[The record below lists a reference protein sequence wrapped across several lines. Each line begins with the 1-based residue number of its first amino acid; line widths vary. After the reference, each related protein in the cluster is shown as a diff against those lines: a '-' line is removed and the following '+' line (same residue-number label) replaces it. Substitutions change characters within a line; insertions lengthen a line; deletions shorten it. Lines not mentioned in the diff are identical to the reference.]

1 MRGTLRWARA
11 DLRARR
17 GQALVT
23 IAVVA
28 GVVAALMIAT
38 MLLQGTVN
46 PWQQLFSQ
54 TRGADA
60 LIYFQNGTNTKEL
73 RYVAG
78 IKEIGKPYQAAS
90 ATLKQG
96 AVRSP
101 VELRAMTPAPPA
113 MSAPLLVA
121 GTWLRSSAP
130 DGVVLEASFAE
141 AVHVGLGDRIEV
153 DGIDGTRTSMRVI
166 GIADTADQGFYPQW
180 TPGLIWVQ
188 HGLLATVERNPSETQ
203 EIVGLRLYDN
213 STVASGEVVQTIW
226 NLYNG
231 SGENSAVERYST
243 WQQVKD
249 SMASNDRL
257 LGLLLALFGIIAL
270 VAAPCA
276 IANVTA
282 GRVLVQR
289 QDIAMLKALG
299 FTPGQVVRM
308 LLAEQT
314 LLGAVGAGLGL
325 IAARIITWPAFVK
338 PPGGTPVGLAP
349 LSGAWMAVIGAGTVL
364 TVAVATVVPAWWAGR
379 VSPVAAVQPSPPRG
393 HLSLIARLSLLFHLP
408 AALVL
413 GARDSL
419 TRRLPAGLTVFGLA
433 IPMAMIT
440 IALTCWSTI
449 DGFTGD
455 PGRIGLASAV
465 TVSQGGLDHK
475 QMLALIGR
483 DRQVLAAYP
492 GAQFVTL
499 LPGDNGTFIARA
511 FGTSARPY
519 PFRAVQGRMFDAPNE
534 AVAGQGF
541 LDLMHIGVGAWIA
554 KTIDG
559 VPVILHIVGRT
570 IEPDNNGDVVDFGLD
585 ALYHAGSA
593 PPQLVY
599 HLVLKPGVAAGAAR
613 ARLIAESNDRLDVQV
628 VANPASGLRVL
639 QLVIGIS
646 VVILAVI
653 ALANLLTA
661 CVVGMRDH
669 RHEVGVLAAMGLT
682 PRQVVATLVTN
693 TMILTVI
700 GVTCGT
706 VAGLLI
712 APRLINM
719 QGETSGIGSGIA
731 VSLSAPAIVAMLA
744 VALATA
750 ATAALILAR
759 RTTRD
764 SGSAHL
770 HTPARPPQYRP
781 TEHRPTEHRP
791 TEHRPTQPAG

>member
-23 IAVVA
+23 VAVVA
-28 GVVAALMIAT
+28 GVVSALFVAT
-38 MLLQGTVN
+38 MLLQGAVN
-46 PWQQLFSQ
+46 PWQQLFDR
-54 TRGADA
+54 THGADA
-60 LIYFQNGTNTKEL
+60 LIYFANGTDTSDL
-73 RYVAG
+73 HMVAG
-78 IKEIGKPYQAAS
+78 IQQVGKPYQAAS
-90 ATLKQG
+90 ATLEQG
-96 AVRSP
+96 PVRSP
-101 VELRAMTPAPPA
+101 VELRAMTPVPPV
-113 MSAPLLVA
+113 MSAPLVVA

-130 DGVVLEASFAE
+130 DGAVLEASFAQ
-141 AVHVGLGDRIEV
+141 AVHVGVGDQITV
-153 DGIDGTRTSMRVI
+153 FGIDGTKAQMAVI
-166 GIADTADQGFYPQW
+166 GLADTADQGFYPQW

-188 HGLLATVERNPSETQ
+188 HQVLTKVEPQASETH
-203 EIVGLRLYDN
+203 EIVGLRLFDN
-213 STVASGEVVQTIW
+213 SAVATGQVVQTIW
-226 NLYNG
+226 SLYNG
-231 SGENSAVERYST
+231 PSQNSSSAVERYST

-314 LLGAVGAGLGL
+314 LLGAAGAALGL
-325 IAARIITWPAFVK
+325 IVAWVMTSPEFVR
-338 PPGGTPVGLAP
+338 PPDGTPVGLAP
-349 LSGAWMAVIGAGTVL
+349 LSGTWMAVIGVGTVL
-364 TVAVATVVPAWWAGR
+364 TVAIATVIPAWWAGR

-393 HLSLIARLSLLFHLP
+393 HLSLISRLGLLFHLP

-419 TRRLPAGLTVFGLA
+419 TRRLSAALTVFGLA
-433 IPMAMIT
+433 IPMLMIT

-449 DGFTGD
+449 DGFTSD
-455 PGRIGLASAV
+455 PGKIGLASAV
-465 TVSQGGLDHK
+465 TVSQGGLENK
-475 QMLALIGR
+475 QMLALIGQ
-483 DRQVLAAYP
+483 DHQVLASYP
-492 GAQFVTL
+492 AAQFVTL

-511 FGTSARPY
+511 MGTSSRPF
-519 PFRAVQGRMFDAPNE
+519 PFRAVQGRMFHAANE

-541 LDLMHIGVGAWIA
+541 LDLMHIAVGAWI
-554 KTIDG
+554 KPTIDG

-570 IEPDNNGDVVDFGLD
+570 IEPDNNGDVLDFGLD
-585 ALYHAGSA
+585 ALNDAGSA

-599 HLVLKPGVAAGAAR
+599 LLVLKPGIPAAAAR
-613 ARLIAESNDRLDVQV
+613 TRLLAESHDRLDVQM

-639 QLVIGIS
+639 QLVIAVS

-661 CVVGMRDH
+661 TVVGMRDH

-682 PRQVVATLVTN
+682 PRQVMATLVVN
-693 TMILTVI
+693 TMILTAV
-700 GVTCGT
+700 GVTSGT
-706 VAGLLI
+706 VVGLMV

-719 QGETSGIGSGIA
+719 QGQTSGIGSGIA
-731 VSLSAPAIVAMLA
+731 VSLGA
-744 VALATA
+744 VAIA
-750 ATAALILAR
+750 AILVAALAIAAAAALFLAR
-759 RTTRD
+759 RTT
-764 SGSAHL
+764 SHAGSAHL
-770 HTPARPPQYRP
+770 HSPVRPPRP
-781 TEHRPTEHRP
+781 RPAQP
-791 TEHRPTQPAG
+791 TR

>member
-28 GVVAALMIAT
+28 GVVTALFLAT
-38 MLLQGTVN
+38 MLLQGAVN
-46 PWQQLFSQ
+46 PWQQLFDR
-54 TRGADA
+54 TRGADV

-78 IKEIGKPYQAAS
+78 IAEIGRPYQAAS
-90 ATLKQG
+90 ATLEQG

-101 VELRAMTPAPPA
+101 VELRAMTPQLPA
-113 MSAPLLVA
+113 MSAPLVVS

-130 DGVVLEASFAE
+130 DGVVLEASFAQ
-141 AVHVGLGDRIEV
+141 AVHVGVGMRIRV
-153 DGIDGTRTSMRVI
+153 NGIDGIKGPPMRVI

-188 HGLLATVERNPSETQ
+188 HGLLTRVEPNPSETQ
-203 EIVGLRLYDN
+203 EIIGLRLYDS
-213 STVASGEVVQTIW
+213 STVTAGQVVQTIW
-226 NLYNG
+226 TLYNG
-231 SGENSAVERYST
+231 TGEYSAVERYST

-270 VAAPCA
+270 IAAPCA

-314 LLGAVGAGLGL
+314 LLGAAGAGLGL
-325 IAARIITWPAFVK
+325 ITARVMTLPQFVR
-338 PPGGTPVGLAP
+338 PPDGTPVGLAP
-349 LSGAWMAVIGAGTVL
+349 ISGAWMALIGVGTVL
-364 TVAVATVVPAWWAGR
+364 TVAIATVVPAWWAGR

-419 TRRLPAGLTVFGLA
+419 TRRLSAALTVFGLA

-449 DGFTGD
+449 DGFTSD
-455 PGRIGLASAV
+455 PGRIGLAAPV
-465 TVSQGGLDHK
+465 TVSQGGLDSQ
-475 QMLALIGR
+475 QMQALISQ
-483 DRQVLAAYP
+483 DDQVRAAYP

-511 FGTSARPY
+511 MGTSSRPY
-519 PFRAVQGRMFDAPNE
+519 PFRVVQGRMFHAPNE

-541 LDLMHIGVGAWIA
+541 LDLMHIHVGAWIS

-585 ALYHAGSA
+585 ALNNAGSA
-593 PPQLVY
+593 SPQLVY
-599 HLVLKPGVAAGAAR
+599 HLVLKPGVPPAAAR
-613 ARLIAESNDRLDVQV
+613 ARLLAASNDRLDVQV
-628 VANPASGLRVL
+628 VTNPAGGLRVL
-639 QLVIGIS
+639 QVVIAVS
-646 VVILAVI
+646 AVILAVI

-661 CVVGMRDH
+661 TVVGMRDH

-682 PRQVVATLVTN
+682 PRQVMATLVVN
-693 TMILTVI
+693 TMILTAV
-700 GVTCGT
+700 GVAGGT
-706 VAGLLI
+706 VAGLVA

-719 QGETSGIGSGIA
+719 QGATSGIGSGIA
-731 VSLSAPAIVAMLA
+731 VSLSPAA
-744 VALATA
+744 VAAILAAALLTA
-750 ATAALILAR
+750 AAAALFLAR
-759 RTTRD
+759 RTTRNA
-764 SGSAHL
+764 GSAHL
-770 HTPARPPQYRP
+770 HTPARPGHGARP
-781 TEHRPTEHRP
+781 TS
-791 TEHRPTQPAG
+791 AV